1 MKLYPMV
8 DGSGVTPAGYFLT
21 NIPME
26 PLRAIDHTGEMVR
39 EPTRGR
45 EVQRPERI
53 EGHAVHDCSSA
64 QLAVQFSPEIPWQA
78 EG

>member
-1 MKLYPMV
+1 
-8 DGSGVTPAGYFLT
+8 
-21 NIPME
+21 ME